1 MHRLLKL
8 ACLFVGLGLGLGVF
22 VLLFPTEAGAFLL
35 GSGFE
40 GRMEQLTNR
49 LVSVIL
55 PLLSILGLVY
65 AVFLALLGDGAARS
79 RIVTVIVCS
88 VIGFLA
94 PYIIRWFQSA
104 AGP

>member
-1 MHRLLKL
+1 MNRISFAL
-8 ACLFVGLGLGLGVF
+8 VLGLVALWVAF
-22 VLLFPTEAGAFLL
+22 FPADCSAFIL

-65 AVFLALLGDGAARS
+65 AVFLALMGDGSARG

-88 VIGFLA
+88 VVGFLA

-104 AGP
+104 AGH

>member
-1 MHRLLKL
+1 MNKFFYWTC
-8 ACLFVGLGLGLGVF
+8 AF
-22 VLLFPTEAGAFLL
+22 VLLHFIGLDTETALALV

-40 GRMEQLTNR
+40 SRMEHLTSR

-65 AVFLALLGDGAARS
+65 AVFLALMGDGAARS
-79 RIVTVIVCS
+79 RIVMVIVCS

-94 PYIIRWFQSA
+94 PYIIGWFQSA
-104 AGP
+104 AGF